1 MGSSSK
7 FTTLN
12 SFVVKGPAKQMHVEL
27 MVQAAASPVVVP
39 RTSEYPCLG
48 ITASRDAHMSKFITH
63 TGAEGGGAHLVTKI
77 ADQLHMQSGVNVKNL
92 K

>member
-12 SFVVKGPAKQMHVEL
+12 SFVVKGPAKQMS
-27 MVQAAASPVVVP
+27 MVQATAASPVVVP

-48 ITASRDAHMSKFITH
+48 ITASRDARVSKFITR
-63 TGAEGGGAHLVTKI
+63 TGAEGSGARPLTKI
-77 ADQLHMQSGVNVKNL
+77 ADQLFNKAYGELSERK
-92 K
+92 KT

>member
-12 SFVVKGPAKQMHVEL
+12 SFVVKGPEKQMS
-27 MVQAAASPVVVP
+27 MVQATAASPVVVP

-48 ITASRDAHMSKFITH
+48 ITASRDAHVSKFITR
-63 TGAEGGGAHLVTKI
+63 TGTKGSGARSLTKI
-77 ADQLHMQSGVNVKNL
+77 ADQLFNKAYGELSERK
-92 K
+92 KT